1 MQILMVAGGALG
13 MVQERLWRL
22 DVHCAMEE
30 LHTDPKGPTVTPAA
44 AALSSAAEA
53 AAIAPP
59 KQALPGPAPSGP
71 DLQVPPLP
79 HPLPTPQ
86 HEAAPA
92 DAPAATAAAAAAAAA
107 AVAVAVPPQ
116 ETYLRFER
124 EGLDDCRG
132 FANQHDFELRVYVQQ
147 LS

>member
-1 MQILMVAGGALG
+1 

-22 DVHCAMEE
+22 D
-30 LHTDPKGPTVTPAA
+30 
-44 AALSSAAEA
+44 A

-71 DLQVPPLP
+71 DL
-79 HPLPTPQ
+79 
-86 HEAAPA
+86 
-92 DAPAATAAAAAAAAA
+92 
-107 AVAVAVPPQ
+107 Q